1 MSSTTDTPAEAGT
14 HQTPRHERAV
24 EPRIPAVEEPRVR
37 PCGHYPYLT
46 QQEAEVMAL
55 LAADLNA
62 LQIAEHTH
70 ASDYAVRTRLRTLGV
85 KLGAA
90 TTPQIIDIACRLGL
104 LAPPRGV
111 LKTPISVT
119 AITSFQALAEGGTRS
134 WIAAHKNVSENT
146 VANHLAL
153 VRSRMRT
160 SWNAAAVYRLHGV
173 TPLVLNATLPPCPAC
188 AAAGAS

>member
-1 MSSTTDTPAEAGT
+1 
-14 HQTPRHERAV
+14 
-24 EPRIPAVEEPRVR
+24 
-37 PCGHYPYLT
+37 
-46 QQEAEVMAL
+46 MAL

-62 LQIAEHTH
+62 VQIAEHTR
-70 ASDYAVRTRLRTLGV
+70 ASDYAVRTRLRTLGL

-90 TTPQIIDIACRLGL
+90 TTPQITDIACRAGL
-104 LAPPRGV
+104 LVPPRGV

-119 AITSFQALAEGGTRS
+119 AVTSFQALAEGGTRS
-134 WIAAHKNVSENT
+134 WIAARKDISENT

-173 TPLVLNATLPPCPAC
+173 TPPVLNATLPPCAFC